1 VQRKWVRWVSWAA
14 VGLSLVLTAVV
25 LWRGS
30 AQLHDL
36 EWRKFVLPMALGLLL
51 YGLSLAVQAGV
62 WTGAVA
68 RFTNTPPQWWD
79 VEVFCTTH
87 LMRRLPGP
95 AYMAGRVMIYRDHGR
110 GTGGALATNLLEWGG
125 LILTGAAWA
134 LIGFLGWT
142 GALIVAVF
150 LGALVILWPKFRTWS
165 RLPAKW
171 QAVADLPVSWI
182 LLVLAAYALAWLLG
196 GAILYLL
203 LHAAAPGA
211 PQGFGKAMSVW
222 ALAGGASILMIM
234 VPAGLGVREFGLTVL
249 LQPQVTAAIAFLVAV
264 LMRVLFTVG
273 DLLWGGLF
281 WLFARHLSRKQL
293 SS

>member
-1 VQRKWVRWVSWAA
+1 MQRKWVRWVSYAA

-36 EWRKFVLPMALGLLL
+36 EWRKFVFPMILGLLL

-68 RFTNTPPQWWD
+68 RLSNTSPQWWD

-95 AYMAGRVMIYRDHGR
+95 TYMAGRVMIYRDHGR
-110 GTGGALATNLLEWGG
+110 GTGGPLATSLLEWGG
-125 LILTGAAWA
+125 LILTGGAWA
-134 LIGFLGWT
+134 LVGYLGWL
-142 GALIVAVF
+142 GALIVAVL
-150 LGALVILWPKFRTWS
+150 LGVLAILWPRLRGWS

-203 LHAAAPGA
+203 LHAAAPDTS
-211 PQGFGKAMSVW
+211 QSLVEAMSVW

-234 VPAGLGVREFGLTVL
+234 VPAGLGVREFGITVL

-264 LMRVLFTVG
+264 LMRVLFTAG

-281 WLFARHLSRKQL
+281 WLFARRLSRKRL